1 MDKLYFS
8 ENNIATQTKK
18 LILNLEL
25 PEEQINR
32 DVVLKCKKIICLS
45 TIDTYSNLNS
55 FEFFAWSLS
64 LLSVDLEYLLL

>member
-32 DVVLKCKKIICLS
+32 DVVIKCKKIIS
-45 TIDTYSNLNS
+45 NHMKDTYEKYASAKPPNVNSKDYIEKLNKK
-55 FEFFAWSLS
+55 
-64 LLSVDLEYLLL
+64 V